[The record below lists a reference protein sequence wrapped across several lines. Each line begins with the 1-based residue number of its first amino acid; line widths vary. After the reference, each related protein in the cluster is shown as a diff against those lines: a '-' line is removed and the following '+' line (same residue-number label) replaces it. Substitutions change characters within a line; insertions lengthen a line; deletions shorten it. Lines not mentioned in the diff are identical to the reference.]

1 MVVAIAF
8 PDDEQLQNGTIVVS
22 RNSDAIG
29 RIVVDD
35 VGFAKV
41 SGKQRVGNRDV
52 SFSTFYELMPVL
64 HQNWRLATD
73 EEVRRYFDA
82 DQ

>member
-1 MVVAIAF
+1 MTEF
-8 PDDEQLQNGTIVVS
+8 QTGTIVVN

-29 RIVVDD
+29 RIVIGD

-41 SGKQRVGNRDV
+41 SGKQRVSNRDV
-52 SFSTFYELMPVL
+52 SFSTFYEPIMEIER
-64 HQNWRLATD
+64 HWRLATD

-82 DQ
+82 D

>member
-1 MVVAIAF
+1 MTEF
-8 PDDEQLQNGTIVVS
+8 QNGTIVVS
-22 RNSDAIG
+22 RDSDAIG
-29 RIVVDD
+29 RIVVGD

-52 SFSTFYELMPVL
+52 SFSTFYEPITEIER
-64 HQNWRLATD
+64 HWRLATD

-82 DQ
+82 D